1 MQRSHEKIFNVLEQY
16 IKKLLVHKGSEIY
29 YMDPNKIRAWTQS
42 VFDIAIKL
50 PEVKNIF
57 QKFGILNVS
66 YLFKIIKIQYLM
78 KSISKF

>member
-1 MQRSHEKIFNVLEQY
+1 MLQIENPRKHVQRSHEKIFNVLEQY

-50 PEVKNIF
+50 PEVKNTF

-66 YLFKIIKIQYLM
+66 YCE
-78 KSISKF
+78 